1 MIVAIKRCSMGKVH
15 NRKKGYKMKIK
26 GKRTDVV
33 GAGDGFAVVG
43 NAVGFAV
50 GSCVGIFVGL
60 NVGELLGLYEG
71 S

>member
-1 MIVAIKRCSMGKVH
+1 MMKVHDKRKRCKT
-15 NRKKGYKMKIK
+15 KKK

>member
-1 MIVAIKRCSMGKVH
+1 MGKVH
-15 NRKKGYKMKIK
+15 IRKKGYKMKEKI

-43 NAVGFAV
+43 NAVGLAV
-50 GSCVGIFVGL
+50 GSCDGEFAGSI
-60 NVGELLGLYEG
+60 VGELLGLHEG